1 MSVDEAREYLKRYRL
16 LQAKITR
23 LELLMSECPEKREKY
38 LKELNLATTLRDGI
52 EDSIDA
58 VDGGILSEILS
69 QKYICG
75 RSLEEIGYLIN
86 YSKRQTERLHIKA
99 LLKFTPL

>member
-1 MSVDEAREYLKRYRL
+1 MNVETAREYLKRYRL

-23 LELLMSECPEKREKY
+23 LEQMLSECPEKREKY
-38 LKELNLATTLRDGI
+38 LKELNSAITLRDGI

-99 LLKFTPL
+99 LLKFKPI

>member
-16 LQAKITR
+16 LQAKIIR
-23 LELLMSECPEKREKY
+23 MEQMMSECPEKREKY
-38 LKELNLATTLRDGI
+38 RKELNLAISLRDGI

-58 VDGGILSEILS
+58 VDGAILSEILS

-99 LLKFTPL
+99 LLKFKPI

>member
-1 MSVDEAREYLKRYRL
+1 MNVETARDYLKRYRL

-23 LELLMSECPEKREKY
+23 LEQMLSECPEKREKY
-38 LKELNLATTLRDGI
+38 LKELNSAITLRDGI

-99 LLKFTPL
+99 LLKFKPI